1 MKIVDILTDRGF
13 TYNGI
18 AVEGWQSYQEA
29 LDEQAPE
36 YGYTK
41 QPQKVV
47 GVWYR
52 GERIYDNERR
62 ITNDE

>member
-1 MKIVDILTDRGF
+1 MKIVSILTDRGF

-29 LDEQAPE
+29 LDEQAKE
-36 YGYTK
+36 YGYTTR
-41 QPQKVV
+41 PEKVV

-52 GERIYDNERR
+52 GERVFNGE
-62 ITNDE
+62 E

>member
-1 MKIVDILTDRGF
+1 MKIVSILTDRGF

-18 AVEGWQSYQEA
+18 AVESWQTYQEA
-29 LDEQAPE
+29 LDEQASE

-47 GVWYR
+47 EVWYK
-52 GERIYDNERR
+52 GERIYNNEGSK
-62 ITNDE
+62 

>member
-1 MKIVDILTDRGF
+1 MKIVDILTNRGF
-13 TYNGI
+13 TYYGI

-29 LDEQAPE
+29 LDEQSPE

-47 GVWYR
+47 GVWYK
-52 GERIYDNERR
+52 GERIYNSEGS
-62 ITNDE
+62 N